1 MSQRRTSVTRQAKH
15 SVGSYELVLSSLI
28 FGLGGWWLDRR
39 LGTTP
44 ILACSLATVGFVGS
58 ACSLYYRYKA
68 RMILANEERMNHRA
82 SGSTAAGE
90 PAAVPAE
97 EAA

>member
-1 MSQRRTSVTRQAKH
+1 MSQRRPSLARQAKH

-28 FGLGGWWLDRR
+28 FGLGGWWLDRK

-44 ILACSLATVGFVGS
+44 ILAVTLAMFGFVGS

-68 RMILANEERMNHRA
+68 RMIIANEERINPGAKGRSA
-82 SGSTAAGE
+82 VGSTG
-90 PAAVPAE
+90 PSVE
-97 EAA
+97 EAV